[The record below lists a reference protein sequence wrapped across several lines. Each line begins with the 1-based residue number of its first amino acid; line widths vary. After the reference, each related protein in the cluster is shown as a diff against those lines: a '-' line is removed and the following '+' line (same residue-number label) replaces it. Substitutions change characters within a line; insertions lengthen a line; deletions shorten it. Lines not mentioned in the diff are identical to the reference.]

1 MERSSNPGASSS
13 PKNSRLRGTLVSQR
27 SSGCLPTPWR
37 TSKPARRVRSRAM
50 PIDVE
55 VIRKDFPIFETL
67 AHGKPLVYVDS
78 ANTSQKPRA
87 VIDRIVRFYETENA
101 NIHRGVYELSERA
114 TAAYEGARELAR
126 RYIGA
131 RSTRSIVFTR
141 STTESINAVRYSWA
155 RANVREGD
163 EVLVTE
169 MEHHSNLMPSARGS
183 SSMPLRPLRI
193 SRSTSTNST
202 PTSWRTRRT
211 RCAGRRVR
219 EFYTVVRICSRRCR
233 RSS

>member
-1 MERSSNPGASSS
+1 MS
-13 PKNSRLRGTLVSQR
+13 L
-27 SSGCLPTPWR
+27 
-37 TSKPARRVRSRAM
+37 
-50 PIDVE
+50 DVE
-55 VIRKDFPIFETL
+55 TIRKEFPIFETL
-67 AHGKPLVYVDS
+67 AHGKPLVYLDS

-155 RANVREGD
+155 RANVHEGD

-169 MEHHSNLMPSARGS
+169 MEHHSNLIPWQLLCSETGAT
-183 SSMPLRPLRI
+183 LRHI
-193 SRSTSTNST
+193 
-202 PTSWRTRRT
+202 
-211 RCAGRRVR
+211 V
-219 EFYTVVRICSRRCR
+219 
-233 RSS
+233 